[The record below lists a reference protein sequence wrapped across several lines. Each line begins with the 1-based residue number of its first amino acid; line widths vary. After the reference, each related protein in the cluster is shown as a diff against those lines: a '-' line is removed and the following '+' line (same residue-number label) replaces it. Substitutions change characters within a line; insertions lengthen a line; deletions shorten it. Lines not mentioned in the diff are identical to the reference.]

1 MKRSTR
7 HAIVQRLQRHKLEIS
22 RWALHERLNGIMS
35 EMEPTTDWVIGQIRI
50 WRGPT
55 LPNELVSRI
64 ESIALIVGGIF
75 GIAV

>member
-7 HAIVQRLQRHKLEIS
+7 QAIVQRLQRHKLEIS
-22 RWALHERLNGIMS
+22 HWALHKRLNGVMS

-50 WRGPT
+50 WRSPT
-55 LPNELVSRI
+55 LPNALVSRI
-64 ESIALIVGGIF
+64 ESMPLIVGGIF